1 MPVDVLSPS
10 LEHPILGV
18 GVVVDPYIPMVPLNS
33 DLKEMVDHVIRTEIN
48 RVNARRQ
55 RRGPST
61 HPTVEGIDT
70 ALLDLT
76 PHRDYP
82 VPLGALGVDG
92 VGWQILPRPLVADE
106 GLPRGGALST
116 RG

>member
-1 MPVDVLSPS
+1 
-10 LEHPILGV
+10 
-18 GVVVDPYIPMVPLNS
+18 
-33 DLKEMVDHVIRTEIN
+33 MVDHVIRTEIN

-92 VGWQILPRPLVADE
+92 VGWQILPRPLVADK

-116 RG
+116 RDEGHTWGRCDEFIPTIPPKRIRQMHHLFIPPWKIV

>member
-1 MPVDVLSPS
+1 MFVCVWGWGGYSVP
-10 LEHPILGV
+10 
-18 GVVVDPYIPMVPLNS
+18 VPL
-33 DLKEMVDHVIRTEIN
+33 LCTALHC
-48 RVNARRQ
+48 
-55 RRGPST
+55 
-61 HPTVEGIDT
+61 T

-116 RG
+116 RD